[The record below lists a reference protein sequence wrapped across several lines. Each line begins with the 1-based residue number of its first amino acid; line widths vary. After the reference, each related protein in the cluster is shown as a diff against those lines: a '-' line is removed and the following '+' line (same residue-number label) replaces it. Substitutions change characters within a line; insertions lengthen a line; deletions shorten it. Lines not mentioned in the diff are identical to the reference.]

1 MRGPKALNLV
11 PLIDLFLL
19 LALFGLM
26 LARFPEALPP
36 ERRALEVRLPEGQ
49 GRPSGGGVRVELD
62 REGRLALNGRR
73 VASLGELE
81 KALKAEGLEG
91 RTVRLEADAGVAHG
105 RVVAVM
111 EVVRRAGGE
120 RVEVALTGRPLPE
133 R

>member
-1 MRGPKALNLV
+1 MRPLNLV

-26 LARFPEALPP
+26 LAHFPEALTGGMAR
-36 ERRALEVRLPEGQ
+36 ERALEVRLPQGEG
-49 GRPSGGGVRVELD
+49 GPGGGVVLIELD
-62 REGRLALNGRR
+62 RAGRLALQGRP
-73 VASLGELE
+73 VPSLSALE
-81 KALKAEGLEG
+81 GALRAFSLEG
-91 RTVRLEADAGVAHG
+91 RTVRLEADERVAHG

-120 RVEVALTGRPLPE
+120 RVEVALR